1 MKQKGHGYAAT
12 SQDPE
17 TKDIVQ
23 QAEASVNSGAT
34 MTWLWQCLSETKALS
49 VHAQAD
55 GWSC

>member
-34 MTWLWQCLSETKALS
+34 MTWL
-49 VHAQAD
+49 
-55 GWSC
+55 